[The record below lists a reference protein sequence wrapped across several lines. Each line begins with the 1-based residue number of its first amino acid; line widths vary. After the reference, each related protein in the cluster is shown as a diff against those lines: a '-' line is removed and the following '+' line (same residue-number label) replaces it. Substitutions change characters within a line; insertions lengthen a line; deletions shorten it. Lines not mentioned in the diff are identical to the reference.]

1 MQLEINRA
9 LYMDERRYERS
20 GHFAALAA
28 DLETLACRLGE
39 IPLDELRPFR
49 AAAAE

>member
-1 MQLEINRA
+1 
-9 LYMDERRYERS
+9 MDERRYERS
-20 GHFAALAA
+20 GNFGRLAA
-28 DLETLACRLGE
+28 DMETLACRLGE